1 MAAFSAAPHEADRQ
15 GLALP
20 RRRFGRAEPG
30 PALVAALAAVS
41 ALALAWLPGDAAAQA
56 AQAAH
61 VGQVELLPATAATE
75 APADRTPPPATA
87 ATPNSATVADP
98 TLLAALGGD
107 AGLRRITAALVDRAA
122 ADPLIGHHFKDVK
135 PAHLKAQLADHLC
148 QLLGGGCVYDGETMK
163 ASHEALKVSK
173 ADFNRLVLLLQQVL
187 DAHQLPFGTQNRLL
201 AVLAPMHRDIIAR

>member
-1 MAAFSAAPHEADRQ
+1 M
-15 GLALP
+15 
-20 RRRFGRAEPG
+20 
-30 PALVAALAAVS
+30 
-41 ALALAWLPGDAAAQA
+41 
-56 AQAAH
+56 
-61 VGQVELLPATAATE
+61 
-75 APADRTPPPATA
+75 
-87 ATPNSATVADP
+87 
-98 TLLAALGGD
+98 
-107 AGLRRITAALVDRAA
+107 VDRAA